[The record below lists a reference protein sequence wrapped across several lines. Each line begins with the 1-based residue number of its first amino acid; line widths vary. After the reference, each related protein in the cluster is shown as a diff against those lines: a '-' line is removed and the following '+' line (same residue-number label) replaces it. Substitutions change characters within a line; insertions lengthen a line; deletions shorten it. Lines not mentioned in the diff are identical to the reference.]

1 MGAADGPWMMTTEPM
16 QDADVAQA
24 SDDSALDQADQIEA
38 LKGELE
44 QVRAEALR
52 ERADLDNQRKR
63 LTRDIEMARKFA
75 NERLLSELLP
85 LFDSLEAGLLVAPA
99 ADPLREGME
108 LTLRQLHR
116 IAENNGLSEVAP
128 APGTAFDP
136 ERHQAMSMVPAQGVP
151 PGSIAQLFQ
160 KGYVLNERLI
170 RPALVVVAE
179 HD

>member
-1 MGAADGPWMMTTEPM
+1 MTTEPM

-24 SDDSALDQADQIEA
+24 GEVSPADEIET

-44 QVRAEALR
+44 QLRAQSLR
-52 ERADLDNQRKR
+52 EQADMDNQRKR